1 MQRLFSAGIIIF
13 FARGTKREYL
23 LLQYAAGHW
32 DLPKGKIEKG
42 ETKEQAALRELEE
55 ETGLTARII
64 LGFQETLAYWF
75 KGYKKGDLVHKTVYF
90 FIGRT
95 SKKKVFLSDEHIS
108 YVWLPYKK
116 AVEALSYKNAKQILQ
131 KAERFL
137 NKSV

>member
-13 FARGTKREYL
+13 YERAGKREYL
-23 LLQYAAGHW
+23 LLHYAAGHW

-55 ETGLTARII
+55 ETGLAARI
-64 LGFQETLAYWF
+64 LPGFEQTFGYWF
-75 KGYKKGDLVHKTVYF
+75 KGYQEGELTHKTVYF

-95 SKKKVFLSDEHIS
+95 NKKKVALSHEHIG
-108 YVWLPYKK
+108 YTWLPYKQ
-116 AVEALSYKNAKQILQ
+116 ALKQLTYKNARETLQ

-137 NKSV
+137 NNSR